1 MVDYSNNDGF
11 AEDAWGGTVLAPHY
25 FETNKT
31 VQDYENILI
40 YEPCNYVSN
49 VAFYHVSTEFCN
61 NAGNFAFPREYEVA
75 LNQAFS
81 FLGFGSA
88 FWHGS
93 HTLLG
98 TIADN
103 RFIANIAYAAHQA
116 SLAALPASTMVTDF
130 GSQPR
135 QEPNFKLLT

>member
-1 MVDYSNNDGF
+1 MVDYSNSDGF
-11 AEDAWGGTVLAPHY
+11 EGDSWGGTVLVPHY

-31 VQDYENILI
+31 DQDFENILI

-49 VAFYHVSTEFCN
+49 VAFYHVSTEFCQHT
-61 NAGNFAFPREYEVA
+61 GKFAFPSEYEVA
-75 LNQAFS
+75 LGQAFS
-81 FLGFGSA
+81 FLGFGSS

-98 TIADN
+98 TVADN

-116 SLAALPASTMVTDF
+116 SVAALGASSTVTDF
-130 GSQPR
+130 ASQPR
-135 QEPNFKLLT
+135 WTFNE